1 MRNRLSIALSLM
13 MTLPLV
19 AGAQGAPD
27 AVAVDPTHHNVLFE
41 NDHVRV
47 FRALASP
54 GARSPMHT
62 HPPFVFVGLN
72 TGRLRLAPA
81 GGPGVIF
88 DVHPELVLWMENAE
102 HSWEMIAGQLHVI
115 AVEVKA
121 ARNRSPVAPSTL
133 PATDATTVD
142 PRVHGVILENDYVRV
157 LEVLAGAGARSPMH
171 THSRG
176 GVLIS
181 LGRSRV
187 HATMPGGANMMLD
200 LHPGQV
206 LWMEPGSHSWDLVG
220 GNHQLIAIEVKSAA
234 GGR

>member
-1 MRNRLSIALSLM
+1 MRKRLSVVVGLLLA
-13 MTLPLV
+13 TAATA
-19 AGAQGAPD
+19 AGQRAPD

-41 NDHVRV
+41 NEHVRV

-54 GARSPMHT
+54 GDRSPMHT
-62 HPPFVFVGLN
+62 HPSFVFLSLG
-72 TGRLRLAPA
+72 TGRLRLATPTA
-81 GGPGVIF
+81 ANVIF
-88 DVHPELVLWMENAE
+88 DVHPEQVLWMENAE
-102 HSWEMIAGQLHVI
+102 HSWEMIAGQLHVV

-121 ARNRSPVAPSTL
+121 AGQGRIPPPMTL
-133 PATDATTVD
+133 PATDVTTVD
-142 PRVHGVILENDYVRV
+142 PAAHQVALENDYVRV
-157 LEVLAGAGARSPMH
+157 IEILAGGGARSPMH

-187 HATMPGGANMMLD
+187 KLTAADGSSQIAD

-206 LWMEPGSHSWDLVG
+206 IWADPGSHSWEIVSG
-220 GNHQLIAIEVKSAA
+220 QSRLIGVEVKSAT